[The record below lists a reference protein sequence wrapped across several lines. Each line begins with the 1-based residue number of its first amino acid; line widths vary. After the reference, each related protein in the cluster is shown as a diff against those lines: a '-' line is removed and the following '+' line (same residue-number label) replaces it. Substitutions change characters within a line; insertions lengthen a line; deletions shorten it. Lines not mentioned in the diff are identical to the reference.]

1 MCVCVVLQV
10 FRSFANQQ
18 YGHALVFHD
27 YQVRLRPC
35 RRRAAVVLP
44 AWQ

>member
-1 MCVCVVLQV
+1 MLAFLQV

-27 YQVRLRPC
+27 YQVRLPTARQ
-35 RRRAAVVLP
+35 L
-44 AWQ
+44 Q